1 MILVVLVIF
10 GYPRLSSSRAERR
23 DTMDWAT
30 LYCPNRACSHYG
42 RRFWRSLLVKNG
54 STRGQKQARCQACG
68 RSVALTY
75 GTAYFD
81 LDAEPA
87 LFDTVTRAL
96 AEGNGLRATGRIVQI
111 DKDTVASWLRRAA
124 VHCRAVMLYLWDA
137 LSVSECQLD
146 ELWSFVHT
154 KERHLVTAKRCCDS
168 YGDTW
173 IWLAFAP
180 VWRLVLAFVV
190 GKRTQESANLL
201 LERVVHV
208 TDDHL
213 PFFTSDQLAEYR
225 TALLHAYGQWYQP
238 VRQGPRGPHPQP
250 RRIPRPD
257 LLYAQVVK
265 ERERGHVVAVSS
277 KVVFGDSEIVK
288 QRIAASRVSAT
299 INTSFVEREN
309 LTLRQHTRRLTRDT
323 NGFSKDR
330 EWLETQL
337 WLVLAYYH
345 LVLPHASLAQE
356 APVPAP
362 TRGSGSPRRWLPV
375 TPAMAAGIT
384 DHVWTTT
391 ELLSY
396 RVPVDFLDQ
405 LPKLESLFPP
415 LTVLHHGN

>member
-1 MILVVLVIF
+1 
-10 GYPRLSSSRAERR
+10 
-23 DTMDWAT
+23 MDWET

-111 DKDTVASWLRRAA
+111 DKDTVAAWLQRAA
-124 VHCRAVMLYLWDA
+124 AHCRTVMLYLWDA

-154 KERHLVTAKRCCDS
+154 KERHLATAKRCCDN
-168 YGDTW
+168 YGDAW

-201 LERVVHV
+201 LERLVQV
-208 TDDHL
+208 TDDHI

-225 TALLHAYGQWYQP
+225 TALLHAYGVWEKP
-238 VRQGPRGPHPQP
+238 VRRGARGPHPKP
-250 RRIPRPD
+250 RRVAHPD

-265 ERERGHVVAVSS
+265 ERERGQVVAVSS
-277 KVVFGDSEIVK
+277 KVVFGDQARVNK
-288 QRIAASRVSAT
+288 RVAASLVSAT

-309 LTLRQHTRRLTRDT
+309 LTLRQHTRRLTRET
-323 NGFSKDR
+323 SGFSKDSG
-330 EWLETQL
+330 WLETQL

-345 LVLPHASLAQE
+345 LVLPQASLASAVP
-356 APVPAP
+356 APVP

-384 DHVWTTT
+384 DHVWTTS

-396 RVPVDFLDQ
+396 RVPADFLDQ
-405 LPKLESLFPP
+405 LPELEQLFPP
-415 LTVLHHGN
+415 VALSHHGN

>member
-1 MILVVLVIF
+1 MMLVTYILF
-10 GYPRLSSSRAERR
+10 GYPRLSSGRVERR
-23 DTMDWAT
+23 DTMDWET
-30 LYCPNRACSHYG
+30 LYCPNRACIYYG

-75 GTAYFD
+75 ATAYFD

-87 LFDTVTRAL
+87 LFDTVIRAL

-111 DKDTVASWLRRAA
+111 DKDTVASWLQRAA
-124 VHCRAVMLYLWDA
+124 AHCRIVMLYLWEA
-137 LSVSECQLD
+137 LSVTECQLD

-154 KERHLVTAKRCCDS
+154 KERHLPTAKCLCDS
-168 YGDTW
+168 YGDAW
-173 IWLAFAP
+173 IWVAFAP

-190 GKRTQESANLL
+190 GKRTQASANQLL
-201 LERVVHV
+201 SRVVHV
-208 TDDHL
+208 TDDHI

-225 TALLHAYGQWYQP
+225 IALLHTYGQWYQP
-238 VRQGPRGPHPQP
+238 PCQGRRGPHPKM
-250 RRIPRPD
+250 RRVARPD

-265 ERERGHVVAVSS
+265 QRQHGQVVAVSS
-277 KVVFGDSEIVK
+277 KVVFGDEATVTE
-288 QRIAASRVSAT
+288 RLAASCVSNT
-299 INTSFVEREN
+299 INTSFVERDN

-323 NGFSKDR
+323 NGFSKDSG
-330 EWLETQL
+330 WLETHL
-337 WLVLAYYH
+337 WLVMAYYH
-345 LVLPHASLAQE
+345 LVLPHASLAT
-356 APVPAP
+356 AAVVPEP
-362 TRGSGSPRRWLPV
+362 TRGSGSARRWLPV

-405 LPKLESLFPP
+405 LSELEQLFPSIA
-415 LTVLHHGN
+415 LSHHGN